1 MDSVYLTNKFTHI
14 FLSLFFVSDFGEL
27 CFTSNVLLRT
37 WPILQQIFKL
47 VTLGHISYLYMLG
60 SYTMIFLLL
69 LLVLL
74 MCSLFFLNWF
84 ARRLSVLMF
93 FLRELLMDCIDFLDG
108 VFAFF
113 LIDFYAQIS
122 FLFFSYDCGCFCRFL
137 RWSLGSFPSV
147 SIFILT

>member
-14 FLSLFFVSDFGEL
+14 FLFFFVSDFGEL
-27 CFTSNVLLRT
+27 CFTNNVFLRT
-37 WPILQQIFKL
+37 WPILQKIFKL
-47 VTLGHISYLYMLG
+47 VTLGHISHLYMLG
-60 SYTMIFLLL
+60 RSTMIFLLL

-137 RWSLGSFPSV
+137 RWSLGSFPSG
-147 SIFILT
+147 SIFILM

>member
-14 FLSLFFVSDFGEL
+14 FLFFFVSDFGEL
-27 CFTSNVLLRT
+27 CFTSNVFLRT
-37 WPILQQIFKL
+37 WPILQKIFKL
-47 VTLGHISYLYMLG
+47 VTLGHISHLYMLG
-60 SYTMIFLLL
+60 RSTMIFLLL

-74 MCSLFFLNWF
+74 MCSLFFLNWL
-84 ARRLSVLMF
+84 ARRLSALMF

>member
-1 MDSVYLTNKFTHI
+1 
-14 FLSLFFVSDFGEL
+14 
-27 CFTSNVLLRT
+27 
-37 WPILQQIFKL
+37 
-47 VTLGHISYLYMLG
+47 MLG
-60 SYTMIFLLL
+60 RSTMIFLLL

-74 MCSLFFLNWF
+74 MCSLFFVNWF
-84 ARRLSVLMF
+84 ARRLSMLMF
-93 FLRELLMDCIDFLDG
+93 FLRESLMVCIDFLDG

-147 SIFILT
+147 PIFILKQSSRKHQGSKFSSKYHFIFNPPVSILYNFFCILLT